1 MTSSSLYKFDFAF
14 SFAGED
20 RDIVEAIKNILES
33 KNYTVFYDNDFQH
46 ELIGKDLYSYLRE
59 IYRDKGKFI
68 VCFISEHYAKK
79 VWTNLEFT
87 AIKERLMATFF
98 AKRFFNSYNN

>member
-79 VWTNLEFT
+79 FGRILNLPLL
-87 AIKERLMATFF
+87 K
-98 AKRFFNSYNN
+98 KD